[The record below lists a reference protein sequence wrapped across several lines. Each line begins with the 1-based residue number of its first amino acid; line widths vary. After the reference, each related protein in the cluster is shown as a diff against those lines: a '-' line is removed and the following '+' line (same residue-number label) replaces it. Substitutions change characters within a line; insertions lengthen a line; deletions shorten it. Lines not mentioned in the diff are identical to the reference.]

1 MKNLILKALVV
12 FGLISFS
19 FKAGQSLLVTQPDKP
34 TSTII
39 FYSRNLKEAT
49 ERTKMYVKQGYIIKS
64 FNIAD
69 DANTGVEWTH
79 AVVILEKY

>member
-1 MKNLILKALVV
+1 MKNSILKALVI

-19 FKAGQSLLVTQPDKP
+19 FKAGQTIMVTQPDKP
-34 TSTII
+34 TSTVI
-39 FYSRNLKEAT
+39 FYSSNIKEAT

-69 DANTGVEWTH
+69 DQNGGPEWAH